1 MPNCTV
7 CQDSSTVVCA
17 KCRGLGRVGRAGD
30 ETCTECESSGV
41 MNCPNC
47 YSEPEPEPEAE
58 PEVQATSVRGE
69 GQVRPRF
76 VPSTEDKA
84 NFLANVQLF
93 RHLSAE
99 VLQKLASRIHLVAL
113 PTGHVIKEN

>member
-17 KCRGLGRVGRAGD
+17 KCRGLGRVGRSGD
-30 ETCTECESSGV
+30 QICPECESSEV

-47 YSEPEPEPEAE
+47 YSEPE

-69 GQVRPRF
+69 GQVRPIF
-76 VPSTEDKA
+76 VSSTEEKA
-84 NFLANVQLF
+84 NFLANVGLF
-93 RHLSAE
+93 KHLSAE
-99 VLQKLASRIHLVAL
+99 VL
-113 PTGHVIKEN
+113 

>member
-17 KCRGLGRVGRAGD
+17 KCRGLGRVGRSGD
-30 ETCTECESSGV
+30 EICPECENSGV

-47 YSEPEPEPEAE
+47 YSEPEPEPD

-76 VPSTEDKA
+76 VSSTEEKA
-84 NFLANVQLF
+84 NFLANVGLF
-93 RHLSAE
+93 KHLSAE

-113 PTGHVIKEN
+113 PTVHVIKEN